1 MRPVLRGLLV
11 RFRRRLRGVLV
22 GSCAIAAMLPSAVLA
37 HIEIVPA
44 DSTAGETQRYGIR
57 VPTEKPV
64 PTVRVEVQFPSGLRI
79 LDFEASP
86 GWQLTFQTDASGRPV
101 DAVWEGGNIAAN
113 QFAEFGVRAQNPDT
127 DAELRWSVI
136 QTYQDGTEVQWV
148 GAPAANFPVATTHV
162 RRPMP
167 AGWAL
172 ALGATAIVLSLIA
185 IAISVLA
192 WRAR

>member
-1 MRPVLRGLLV
+1 MRAV
-11 RFRRRLRGVLV
+11 RRSFRRCLRVALL
-22 GSCAIAAMLPSAVLA
+22 GSSVIAAMLPSAVVA

-64 PTVRVEVQFPSGLRI
+64 PTVRVEVQFPSGLRV

-86 GWQLTFQTDASGRPV
+86 GWQVTFQTDASGRPV
-101 DAVWEGGNIAAN
+101 DAVWEGGSIAAH
-113 QFAEFGVRAQNPDT
+113 QFAEFAVRAKNPDL
-127 DAELRWSVI
+127 DGDLRWAVI

-148 GAPAANFPVATTHV
+148 GPPTADFPVAITHV
-162 RRPMP
+162 RRATLLEWMP
-167 AGWAL
+167 AL
-172 ALGATAIVLSLIA
+172 PTIAIVLSLIA